1 MDFLACN
8 SCPAR
13 CASSRVAK
21 RPTYTRCQT
30 PFCGNVT
37 VTLLADRPSP
47 FILATRAVAS
57 ARSECALICSV
68 KRPVSAALSGRLFTA
83 GLGCGVAVGVALG
96 VASGV
101 AVGVASGV
109 AVGVAG
115 IGVAIFTTIVGLGC
129 ALGLAAMAP
138 GSPADGGC
146 DLGMRYEAIVGKEET
161 KAQPVAVNKHNKVPN
176 TSTGRCRST

>member
-47 FILATRAVAS
+47 FILATCAAAS
-57 ARSECALICSV
+57 ARSGCALICNV
-68 KRPVSAALSGRLFTA
+68 KRPVSAMPESTLFAAGVAAAL
-83 GLGCGVAVGVALG
+83 GLGCGVAVGVAPG
-96 VASGV
+96 A
-101 AVGVASGV
+101 AVGV

-129 ALGLAAMAP
+129 ALGLAAMTP